1 LTLDAGFQQGHVLV
15 ADFDFSA
22 LQVPVASRLQYKREL
37 LDKVRNIP
45 GVISAAETLIV
56 PLSGDG
62 WDESIDIPSA
72 TISRKGVYF
81 NAVTAGYFQTLETPM
96 LVGRDFD
103 DTDTPASPL
112 MAIVNE
118 QYARTFFGGAN
129 PIGKTFGVR
138 QSGGKP
144 NKAYQIVGLVG
155 NTKYRDLRED
165 FIPIIFVAENQIP
178 DPGTDS
184 TFLVRSNQSPSSLI
198 SALKSTA
205 TESSPEIVLNFS
217 VFRTSVLEKLTRE
230 RLMATLSG
238 FYGVLAAILAV
249 VGVYGIISCMVVQR
263 RNEIGVRIALGASK
277 ANILRMI
284 LREALVLLGGGLIAG
299 TTLAAAAGRTAQA
312 MLFGVKPTDWRTL
325 ALAIGSLTV
334 IVIVASVMPA
344 VRASAIP
351 PMEILRE
358 E

>member
-1 LTLDAGFQQGHVLV
+1 
-15 ADFDFSA
+15 
-22 LQVPVASRLQYKREL
+22 
-37 LDKVRNIP
+37 
-45 GVISAAETLIV
+45 
-56 PLSGDG
+56 
-62 WDESIDIPSA
+62 
-72 TISRKGVYF
+72 
-81 NAVTAGYFQTLETPM
+81 
-96 LVGRDFD
+96 
-103 DTDTPASPL
+103 
-112 MAIVNE
+112 
-118 QYARTFFGGAN
+118 
-129 PIGKTFGVR
+129 
-138 QSGGKP
+138 
-144 NKAYQIVGLVG
+144 
-155 NTKYRDLRED
+155 
-165 FIPIIFVAENQIP
+165 
-178 DPGTDS
+178 
-184 TFLVRSNQSPSSLI
+184 LI